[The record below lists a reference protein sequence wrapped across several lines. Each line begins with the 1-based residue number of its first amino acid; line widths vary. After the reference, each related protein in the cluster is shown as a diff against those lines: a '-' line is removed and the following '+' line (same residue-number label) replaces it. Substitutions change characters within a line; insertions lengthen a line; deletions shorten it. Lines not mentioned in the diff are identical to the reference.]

1 MKGNRPSMILT
12 IPKVDAVNLGEL
24 IAFYETSV
32 IIQGLLLNINSFD
45 QWGVEL
51 GKKTAEKMLNALQND
66 EKLDFDSGTNNQIK
80 GFRN

>member
-1 MKGNRPSMILT
+1 MILT